1 MQHCFVYIVIF
12 AIHSLS
18 MKDTVSWFANWFD
31 TKYYHILYKHRDYSE
46 AAEFVDRIMS
56 RLALPD
62 GAEVL
67 DLACG
72 AGRHALHISQLGYN
86 VTGLDL
92 SPNSIAAARKFQSD
106 SLRFDVHDMREVYP
120 NVSFDA
126 ILNLFT
132 SFGYFDSKDDNV
144 KMLNSVLSMLNS
156 NGVFVIDFMNANK
169 VIANLVREEQ
179 KEIDGIN
186 FHIKREYDG
195 KHIFKYIQLEDEGQH
210 FSFMER
216 VQAIQLE
223 DFERMLHETGF
234 VVEDFY
240 GNYDLEEFDVDQSN
254 RLIIKAR
261 KA

>member
-12 AIHSLS
+12 AVHSLS

-46 AAEFVDRIMS
+46 AAQFVDRLMN
-56 RLALPD
+56 RLALPLD
-62 GAEVL
+62 AEVL

-72 AGRHALHISQLGYN
+72 AGRHALHISQLGYD

-126 ILNLFT
+126 VLNLFT
-132 SFGYFDSKDDNV
+132 SFGYFDNEDDNS
-144 KMLNSVLSMLNS
+144 KMLTSVAKMLKK
-156 NGVFVIDFMNANK
+156 NGVLVIDFMNAKK
-169 VIANLVREEQ
+169 VIADLVGEEQ
-179 KEIDGIN
+179 KEIDGIL
-186 FHIKREYDG
+186 FHIKRSYDG
-195 KHIFKYIQLEDEGQH
+195 KHIFKHIEFEDDGRT

-216 VQAIQLE
+216 VQAIQLV
-223 DFERMLHETGF
+223 DFQRLLNAAGF
-234 VVEDFY
+234 QVDSIF
-240 GNYDLEEFDVDQSN
+240 GNYELDEFNVDQSN
-254 RLIIKAR
+254 RLIILAR